1 MQCKEKQKDPAPLR
15 LSLPCDVAFCVM
27 VIEQLPPCRS
37 MPPLHLDQSTHK
49 WVVHF
54 HSLFKGEMKV
64 RQEKKGRRHQT
75 VKNYNMLVHGRL
87 YTLQQYDLPGG
98 RQFVYARKSL
108 ENMERFGGKET
119 TDEARGW
126 QPFATRP

>member
-15 LSLPCDVAFCVM
+15 LSLPCDVAFSVM
-27 VIEQLPPCRS
+27 VIEQLPPCRGV
-37 MPPLHLDQSTHK
+37 PPLHLDQSTHK

-75 VKNYNMLVHGRL
+75 VKSYNMLVHGGL
-87 YTLQQYDLPGG
+87 YTLQQYETIC
-98 RQFVYARKSL
+98 VCK
-108 ENMERFGGKET
+108 KELG
-119 TDEARGW
+119 EYGEIRW
-126 QPFATRP
+126 QGDHR